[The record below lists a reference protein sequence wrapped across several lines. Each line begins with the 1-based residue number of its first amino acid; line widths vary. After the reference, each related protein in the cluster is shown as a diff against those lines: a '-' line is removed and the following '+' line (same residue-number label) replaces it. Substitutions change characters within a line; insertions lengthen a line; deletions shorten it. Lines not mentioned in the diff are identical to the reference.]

1 MARRTRYQRLV
12 EKNRPPDPPHES
24 VEQELD
30 SLIVILKERQRQT
43 DDGSEPDAPDRIE
56 VLRELTAGELVPTFA
71 ELKRKYVS
79 SGVSLEMDVSDFL
92 EGGREIRFDFS
103 FKEYRS
109 QLLGTVTTEAIA
121 FHETRHAPG
130 LNGQLVSG
138 PMLRLRN
145 LDRTAFREFI
155 CERLA
160 VLLRAAVRWR

>member
-1 MARRTRYQRLV
+1 MTKRSRYQRLV
-12 EKNRPPDPPHES
+12 EKNRPPDPLNES
-24 VEQELD
+24 VEEELD
-30 SLIVILKERQRQT
+30 SLIVVLKERQNDP
-43 DDGSEPDAPDRIE
+43 DDGFESDTPDRIQ
-56 VLRELTAGELVPTFA
+56 VLRELTADELVPTFA
-71 ELKRKYVS
+71 ELKKKYAS

-92 EGGREIRFDFS
+92 EGGREIRFEFS

-138 PMLRLRN
+138 PMLRLRH
-145 LDRTAFREFI
+145 LDRATFREFI

-160 VLLRAAVRWR
+160 VLLRTAVRWR